1 MHDEDLTGFL
11 FDALEPDEA
20 ERVER
25 RLEQDPE
32 ARSELEG
39 LRRVARSLAADDGII
54 PPPDLA
60 EKTLNF
66 IERADRT
73 LVAAEWSPPRQRMR
87 FLDFA
92 VVCSVIGVGA
102 LLVFPAIATLRG
114 DQARIVC
121 ADRLRALGV
130 ALGMYA
136 DIESNNLPYVDKS
149 GPLNNAGSFAY
160 ALKAKE
166 LVGDVAMFVCPGADS
181 AVVRIPEAEELQAA
195 EAEPARFQALRRSMS
210 GSYGYL
216 LGYEEGGTY
225 RGRVL
230 RQSTPI
236 VSDRPPRPREYAGSA
251 NSPNHQFQGQNVLFS
266 DGSIRWLPNPTYGGD
281 ALFIND
287 AGIAA
292 AGCRA
297 GDAVIGVSE
306 ATPYP
311 FLSSAGL

>member
-1 MHDEDLTGFL
+1 
-11 FDALEPDEA
+11 
-20 ERVER
+20 
-25 RLEQDPE
+25 
-32 ARSELEG
+32 S
-39 LRRVARSLAADDGII
+39 
-54 PPPDLA
+54 
-60 EKTLNF
+60 TLNF

-73 LVAAEWSPPRQRMR
+73 LSAAEWSPPRQRMR

-92 VVCSVIGVGA
+92 VVCSVIGIGA

-121 ADRLRALGV
+121 ADRLRAVGV

-136 DIESNNLPYVDKS
+136 DIESNNLPYVDKT

-166 LVGDVAMFVCPGADS
+166 LIGEISMFVCPGADS
-181 AVVRIPEAEELQAA
+181 ALVRIPTPEDLQAA
-195 EAEPARFQALRRSMS
+195 ESDPARFNSLRRSMS
-210 GSYGYL
+210 GSFGYL
-216 LGYEEGGTY
+216 LGYEDGGEY
-225 RGRVL
+225 RGRML
-230 RQSTPI
+230 RQSTPV
-236 VSDRPPRPREYAGSA
+236 VSDRPPRASEYAGSA

-266 DGSIRWLPNPTYGGD
+266 DGSIRWLTNPTYRGD

-292 AGCRA
+292 AGCRS

-311 FLSSAGL
+311 FLSSTGL